1 MLKAKKAIPAIQVF
15 RHRELARKIAS
26 LKEDIAEL
34 KSEKA
39 LLLNQFNCADDR
51 GMLEVKQ
58 HIASMESSLEK
69 LSQQEGK
76 YTAELDA
83 ALKQYTELQ
92 QQAVAMDARELD
104 AARRALRI
112 DKDRQTVQQL
122 QTVYRNKF
130 DSSLLAQSRK
140 DTTEELEEVWG
151 KESIFQQ
158 IFETK
163 GQSEHQKSSHKE
175 IDR

>member
-1 MLKAKKAIPAIQVF
+1 MKKKKTIPAIQVF
-15 RHRELARKIAS
+15 RHRELAQKIAA
-26 LKEDIAEL
+26 LTEDIEEL
-34 KSEKA
+34 KNEKV
-39 LLLNQFNCADDR
+39 LLLHQFGCLDTK
-51 GMLEVKQ
+51 GMETARQK
-58 HIASMESSLEK
+58 ISSMEASLQK
-69 LSQQEGK
+69 LDQQEKK
-76 YTAELDA
+76 YTAELEA
-83 ALKQYTELQ
+83 ALAQYTELRQ
-92 QQAVAMDARELD
+92 EAAAMDARELD

-140 DTTEELEEVWG
+140 DTAEELEEAWG